1 MVRHLLHG
9 SPGAFRIAPH
19 LLQSMS
25 PDPVIRPPAKETPRE
40 QGRPDYFRHKGQYR
54 NPHPSGST
62 DFNEYE
68 RGWMQSLKRDE
79 GKLVPA
85 PPMPSQAR
93 RPPSNDYNA
102 YAELKG
108 RSSPRK

>member
-1 MVRHLLHG
+1 
-9 SPGAFRIAPH
+9 
-19 LLQSMS
+19 MS
-25 PDPVIRPPAKETPRE
+25 PNPVTGPHAKESPRE
-40 QGRPDYFRHKGQYR
+40 QGGRDYFRHKGQYR

-79 GKLVPA
+79 GKLVPEPPKPAQA
-85 PPMPSQAR
+85 PPPL
-93 RPPSNDYNA
+93 PTDYNA

>member
-1 MVRHLLHG
+1 MPSEPRAPEKE
-9 SPGAFRIAPH
+9 SPR
-19 LLQSMS
+19 
-25 PDPVIRPPAKETPRE
+25 D
-40 QGRPDYFRHKGQYR
+40 QGGRDYFRHKGQYR
-54 NPHPSGST
+54 NPHPPGSA

-85 PPMPSQAR
+85 PPKPSQGTR
-93 RPPSNDYNA
+93 TPTSDYNA

-108 RSSPRK
+108 RSGPRK